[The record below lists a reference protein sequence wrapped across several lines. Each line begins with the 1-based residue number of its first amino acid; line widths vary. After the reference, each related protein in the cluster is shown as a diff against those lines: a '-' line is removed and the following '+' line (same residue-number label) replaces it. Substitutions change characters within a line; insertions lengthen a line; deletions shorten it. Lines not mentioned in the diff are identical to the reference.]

1 MNLLKKAAISLA
13 ATSMI
18 VAPVAASA
26 ATSLDSARATSAL
39 GGESELEGSTSWI
52 IAIVALAAIIGSPDF
67 PTDKERL
74 RQIATVAYERGI
86 HLEGTARQLHAINC
100 QPRRDR
106 ALELPAQCPPTRPI
120 SPRAYRYACCRSR
133 T

>member
-18 VAPVAASA
+18 AAPVAASA

-52 IAIVALAAIIGSPDF
+52 IAIVALAAIIGGIIIASDNNSDN
-67 PTDKERL
+67 PTS
-74 RQIATVAYERGI
+74 A
-86 HLEGTARQLHAINC
+86 
-100 QPRRDR
+100 
-106 ALELPAQCPPTRPI
+106 
-120 SPRAYRYACCRSR
+120 
-133 T
+133 

>member
-26 ATSLDSARATSAL
+26 ATSLDSARATSVV

-52 IAIVALAAIIGSPDF
+52 IAIVALAAIIGGIILASDNNSDNPTSP
-67 PTDKERL
+67 
-74 RQIATVAYERGI
+74 G
-86 HLEGTARQLHAINC
+86 
-100 QPRRDR
+100 
-106 ALELPAQCPPTRPI
+106 
-120 SPRAYRYACCRSR
+120 
-133 T
+133 

>member
-52 IAIVALAAIIGSPDF
+52 IAIVALAAIIGGIILASDNNSDTPTSP
-67 PTDKERL
+67 
-74 RQIATVAYERGI
+74 
-86 HLEGTARQLHAINC
+86 
-100 QPRRDR
+100 
-106 ALELPAQCPPTRPI
+106 
-120 SPRAYRYACCRSR
+120 
-133 T
+133 

>member
-26 ATSLDSARATSAL
+26 ATSLDSARATSVV

-52 IAIVALAAIIGSPDF
+52 IAIVALAAIIGGIILASDNNSDNPTSP
-67 PTDKERL
+67 
-74 RQIATVAYERGI
+74 
-86 HLEGTARQLHAINC
+86 
-100 QPRRDR
+100 
-106 ALELPAQCPPTRPI
+106 
-120 SPRAYRYACCRSR
+120 
-133 T
+133 

>member
-18 VAPVAASA
+18 AAPVAASA

-52 IAIVALAAIIGSPDF
+52 IAIVALAAIIGGIILATDNNSDTPTSP
-67 PTDKERL
+67 
-74 RQIATVAYERGI
+74 
-86 HLEGTARQLHAINC
+86 
-100 QPRRDR
+100 
-106 ALELPAQCPPTRPI
+106 
-120 SPRAYRYACCRSR
+120 
-133 T
+133 